1 MNRIKNFIDVLEK
14 LKSSSFEEIKEE
26 LEKALSVLD
35 SEQLYIAEQEM
46 IEYKI
51 DTKNIKKLISNR
63 IKSISLET
71 SKVIKSLPNEHPIQL
86 FLKDHKEIIN
96 IINKLKN
103 NKYELKNVSE
113 FIKIKNIINEIKQLI
128 FKLIKFEKHEEKEE
142 KLIFPKLEKIGI
154 LSHPYIMKFEHQKIS
169 ESTKKLLELLE
180 KLDEKNY
187 QTFSRK
193 IISLLKDIIKKVNEN
208 IFEEEAIIYPL
219 SIKYI
224 SSKDWEEI
232 RKNF

>member
-1 MNRIKNFIDVLEK
+1 MYLMNRIKNFIDVLEK

-71 SKVIKSLPNEHPIQL
+71 S
-86 FLKDHKEIIN
+86 
-96 IINKLKN
+96 
-103 NKYELKNVSE
+103 
-113 FIKIKNIINEIKQLI
+113 
-128 FKLIKFEKHEEKEE
+128 
-142 KLIFPKLEKIGI
+142 
-154 LSHPYIMKFEHQKIS
+154 
-169 ESTKKLLELLE
+169 
-180 KLDEKNY
+180 
-187 QTFSRK
+187 
-193 IISLLKDIIKKVNEN
+193 
-208 IFEEEAIIYPL
+208 
-219 SIKYI
+219 
-224 SSKDWEEI
+224 EEI